1 MLIPNYLIQYVIFFW
16 VTFFQPFWDEVQ
28 SAKGQTLSSEVIP
41 LHFGIGSAESV
52 KKKMT
57 DKQRHESNP

>member
-1 MLIPNYLIQYVIFFW
+1 MSFSFGLHL
-16 VTFFQPFWDEVQ
+16 FQPFWEEVQ

-52 KKKMT
+52 QNKMT
-57 DKQRHESNP
+57 DKQRYESNP